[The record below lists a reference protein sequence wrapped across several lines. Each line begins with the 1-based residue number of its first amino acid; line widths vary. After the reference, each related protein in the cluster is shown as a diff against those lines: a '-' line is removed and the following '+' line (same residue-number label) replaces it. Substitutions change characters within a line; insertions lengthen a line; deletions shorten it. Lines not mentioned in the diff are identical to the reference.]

1 MHLLTIKSCHK
12 LSFATGVVI
21 SGIGLVGM
29 LTPLVRLMYP
39 GMYPVRNV
47 MEGLGILS
55 LVIALPLNVI
65 FFGVITFVVVSI
77 GGRLGCRKIEAL

>member
-1 MHLLTIKSCHK
+1 
-12 LSFATGVVI
+12 
-21 SGIGLVGM
+21 
-29 LTPLVRLMYP
+29 MYP